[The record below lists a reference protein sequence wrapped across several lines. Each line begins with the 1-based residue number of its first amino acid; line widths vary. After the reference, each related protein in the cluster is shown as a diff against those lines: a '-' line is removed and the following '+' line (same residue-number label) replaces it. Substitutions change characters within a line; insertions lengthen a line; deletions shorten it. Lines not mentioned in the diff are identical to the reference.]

1 MNSKLYSAI
10 FILFLFSGWLI
21 FGDVLPFN
29 HSAQNTA
36 SPCNKPLTYR
46 LGDID
51 SRFNITQRELRKIME
66 EVEQL
71 WESTVNKDLIE
82 LSPNGKVALNLIYS
96 EEQKRTDAEQQF
108 SNRITAKEQQ
118 VSVKERQ
125 YERLSERYKKAE
137 KEVRQTLDKYNSKIS
152 TYNKL
157 AKEWD
162 GREATS
168 TIVAKFKT
176 LEQEISELET
186 SLKRK
191 KQNLSTLRERTNT
204 KTEQLNSLIKEQNNL
219 IEEYNRRFSKSRRFD
234 QGRYVKRG
242 DNQAINIYQYGNRA
256 QLKTVL
262 AHEVGHALGLGHVDN
277 PKSIMHN
284 MMAEQ
289 NMANLQLTQEDI
301 SALKIQCNM

>member
-1 MNSKLYSAI
+1 
-10 FILFLFSGWLI
+10 
-21 FGDVLPFN
+21 
-29 HSAQNTA
+29 
-36 SPCNKPLTYR
+36 
-46 LGDID
+46 
-51 SRFNITQRELRKIME
+51 ME

-96 EEQKRTDAEQQF
+96 KEQKRTDAERQF
-108 SNRITAKEQQ
+108 SDRITAKEQQ

-277 PKSIMHN
+277 PKSIMHK